1 MKISPLYI
9 LFIAMLVM
17 IACGKRERKQQIKP
31 TTKTELKIKDGMV
44 YGLACEN
51 CNDTFLVMIP
61 SEGLH
66 GKPVKFNILRA
77 FKNKRVIGKPE
88 VGDWC
93 CVMLNAKDS
102 TVADMVINMDMLKGK
117 WAHLVMPT
125 EKENARQMI
134 TLDDVNA
141 NVDSILQQY
150 MIPVERGFQLM
161 RRGKAASIGVSL
173 LGNTVEGENNYV
185 EYPSASQ
192 YASWRV
198 SHGQLI
204 LSEADSIIDPN
215 DPTLTHLIPNKNCEH
230 DTVDLV
236 MLQKDSLQIG
246 YGGKVSS
253 YYRQK

>member
-17 IACGKRERKQQIKP
+17 IACGKRERKHTIKP
-31 TTKTELKIKDGMV
+31 TQKTELKVKDGMV
-44 YGLACEN
+44 YGLACED
-51 CNDTFLVMIP
+51 CNDTFLIMIP
-61 SEGLH
+61 SEGLG

-77 FKNKRVIGKPE
+77 FKNKRVIGKPS

-93 CVMLNAKDS
+93 AVLINKKDNS
-102 TVADMVINMDMLKGK
+102 LADMVVNLDMLKGK

-125 EKENARQMI
+125 EKENARKMI
-134 TLDDVNA
+134 KLDDVNA

-161 RRGKAASIGVSL
+161 RHSKAVSIGVSP
-173 LGNTVEGENNYV
+173 LGSTVEEENNYV

-198 SHGQLI
+198 AYGQLI

-230 DTVDLV
+230 DTVDLI

-246 YGGKVSS
+246 YKGSISS

>member
-1 MKISPLYI
+1 MKTATIYI
-9 LFIAMLVM
+9 LFIALFAL
-17 IACGKRERKQQIKP
+17 IACGKRERKTIIKP
-31 TTKTELKIKDGMV
+31 TQKTELKLKDGMV
-44 YGLACEN
+44 YGLACED
-51 CNDTFLVMIP
+51 CNDTFLIMIP
-61 SEGLH
+61 TEGLG

-77 FKNKRVIGKPE
+77 FKYKRVIGKPA

-93 CVMLNAKDS
+93 CVMLNPKDS
-102 TVADMVINMDMLKGK
+102 TIADMVINLDMLKGN

-141 NVDSILQQY
+141 NPDSVLQQY

-161 RRGKAASIGVSL
+161 RHSKAASIGVSL
-173 LGNTVEGENNYV
+173 LGSTVEEENNYV
-185 EYPSASQ
+185 EYPSASR
-192 YASWRV
+192 YASWRI

-215 DPTLTHLIPNKNCEH
+215 DPTLTHMILNKNCEH